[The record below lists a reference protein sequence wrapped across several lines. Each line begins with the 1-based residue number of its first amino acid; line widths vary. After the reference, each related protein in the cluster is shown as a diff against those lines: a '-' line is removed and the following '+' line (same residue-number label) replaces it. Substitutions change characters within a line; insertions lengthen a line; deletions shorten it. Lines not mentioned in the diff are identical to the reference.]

1 MRNIQ
6 NGVRG
11 GLIRLSVTAAL
22 CAAALSLTG
31 CANNGPKEK
40 LAAAYQ
46 QLDSPNPNYI
56 EMSTAAEDY
65 LKSNPTGPAAAD
77 AYYLQ
82 GRAFEAKSQRY
93 PASPQR
99 DWSEAYNCY
108 TQALNQKPR
117 PALEGLI
124 HVAMGNILYFQE
136 RYGAASSELANGYEK
151 LERDTDKAWTLYRI
165 GLCKQR
171 LGKWAEADRDF
182 ATVVQQ
188 FPNTEPALR
197 SREHQGYNAFW
208 VQVATFPNPQM
219 AAAAMADLKK
229 QGLSAQ
235 LFVDTTRNAQVVRVG
250 PLSYEGA
257 TATKQRVSGKYRDA
271 IIVP

>member
-1 MRNIQ
+1 MRKIQ

-11 GLIRLSVTAAL
+11 GLIQFITIGAVWIAMI
-22 CAAALSLTG
+22 SLTG

-56 EMSTAAEDY
+56 EMSTAAEEY
-65 LKSNPTGPAAAD
+65 LRANPTGPAAAD

-82 GRAFEAKSQRY
+82 GRSFEAKAQRD

-99 DWSEAYNCY
+99 DWTEAYNCY

-117 PALEGLI
+117 PALDGLI
-124 HVAMGNILYFQE
+124 HVGMGNILYFQD
-136 RYGAASSELANGYEK
+136 RYGAASSELASGYEK
-151 LERDTDKAWTLYRI
+151 LERDTDKAWALYRI

-171 LGKWAEADRDF
+171 LGKWTEADRDF
-182 ATVVQQ
+182 ATVAQQ

-219 AAAAMADLKK
+219 ASAAMAELKK
-229 QGLSAQ
+229 QGLNAQ